1 MTSVVPLLKSLND
14 EIALLTEY
22 RTRLIS
28 DIVTGKVDVRG
39 VVVPDYEAAGYGDVE
54 DIEEAEETE

>member
-1 MTSVVPLLKSLND
+1 LKSLND